1 MHPTTQRE
9 HRLQAAPT
17 SKPNPALELLYTGV
31 SELLNSDAW
40 QEALKFRHRFHTYSF
55 RNVWLIYLQRPDASL
70 VAGYKRWQQLGRQ
83 VRKGETSLAIL
94 APIVRKVDEDSEE
107 VRKVVGF
114 RSARVFDVSQTEGE
128 PLPEVPRPVLLE
140 ADSTVIREVLA
151 RAISFAM
158 SRGFPV
164 EERALR
170 PGVLG
175 RYSLVDT
182 TITLQPDLPPLQKLK
197 TLVHELAHA
206 VLHGDMVP
214 TEANRVRAELE
225 AESCAFFVLYALG
238 LDTSRY
244 SFAYLASWTEEPE
257 GLLEAGEVASR
268 AADAMLTVLSPLAD
282 GETTVVSKD

>member
-1 MHPTTQRE
+1 MKKSERWWAFA
-9 HRLQAAPT
+9 RLE
-17 SKPNPALELLYTGV
+17 S
-31 SELLNSDAW
+31 S
-40 QEALKFRHRFHTYSF
+40 
-55 RNVWLIYLQRPDASL
+55 IYRKRRASL
-70 VAGYKRWQQLGRQ
+70 FL
-83 VRKGETSLAIL
+83 
-94 APIVRKVDEDSEE
+94 
-107 VRKVVGF
+107 
-114 RSARVFDVSQTEGE
+114 
-128 PLPEVPRPVLLE
+128 EVPRPVLLE

-175 RYSLVDT
+175 RYSLVDK

-197 TLVHELAHA
+197 TLIHELAHA
-206 VLHGDMVP
+206 LLHGDTVP

-225 AESCAFFVLYALG
+225 AESCAFFVLHALG

-282 GETTVVSKD
+282 RETTDVSKD